1 MINRYGP
8 WMDTNLVLPISP
20 SQCRVVFDWFLDSS
34 LVHDKDFIE
43 SSIADSEVVQ
53 KEDIT
58 LCEDV
63 QNGLLSPAYDV
74 GRYAPRVEQAMH
86 HFHCLLHDDL
96 SS

>member
-1 MINRYGP
+1 MMENGP
-8 WMDTNLVLPISP
+8 QM
-20 SQCRVVFDWFLDSS
+20 
-34 LVHDKDFIE
+34 
-43 SSIADSEVVQ
+43 Q
-53 KEDIT
+53 KEDIV